1 MSQTSKFKQRVYPVL
16 FMFVVTV
23 VFITVVSGIY
33 LSTRENIRINEF
45 LFLKR
50 AILNAAD
57 IAVPEVRGDIEQ
69 VFQARV
75 TEVKAPD
82 ETTRYYGIRTES
94 GQASGYVVVVTG
106 AGLWGEITA
115 VMGFTADLGQLT
127 GIDFTKQNETPGLGA
142 RITEE
147 WFKEQFRYRSGPF
160 TLVPEGEAAGGRE
173 IDAITGATI
182 TSTAVRNIVNDT
194 IARVPSIVGRQ

>member
-1 MSQTSKFKQRVYPVL
+1 MTQTSKFKQRVYPVL
-16 FMFVVTV
+16 FMFAVTV

-57 IAVPEVRGDIEQ
+57 IAVPETGADIEG

-75 TEVKAPD
+75 TEVKAPN
-82 ETTRYYGIRTES
+82 EMTRYYGIHTES
-94 GQASGYVVVVTG
+94 GQPSGYVVIVTG

-147 WFKEQFRYRSGPF
+147 WFKEQFRYRAGPF

-182 TSTAVRNIVNDT
+182 TSRAVRNIVNDT
-194 IARVPSIVGRQ
+194 IARVPTIVGRQ